1 MDVREKLVELQLQ
14 ADIADNISENGT
26 QHREFIADLM
36 IANGVTVKENME
48 ISDELLK
55 QLKNAPITIC
65 KEEPLIETVQ
75 EWIPVTE
82 RLPDWRDGKVL
93 VFTKYGFSICERTV
107 NNRWRGQHANWITH
121 WTYLPQ
127 PPKGE

>member
-1 MDVREKLVELQLQ
+1 MDVKEKLVELLNEAFFDYNHGKGDSYIPKNF
-14 ADIADNISENGT
+14 AD
-26 QHREFIADLM
+26 HLV
-36 IANGVTVKENME
+36 ANGVTV
-48 ISDELLK
+48 
-55 QLKNAPITIC
+55 
-65 KEEPLIETVQ
+65 Q
-75 EWIPVTE
+75 EWISVTE

-121 WTYLPQ
+121 WAYLPQ

>member
-36 IANGVTVKENME
+36 IANGVTV
-48 ISDELLK
+48 
-55 QLKNAPITIC
+55 
-65 KEEPLIETVQ
+65 Q
-75 EWIPVTE
+75 EWISVTE

-93 VFTKYGFSICERTV
+93 VFTKYGFSICERTI
-107 NNRWRGQHANWITH
+107 NGRWKGQHANWVTH
-121 WTYLPQ
+121 WAYLPQ
-127 PPKGE
+127 PPQGE